1 MTYDEWLT
9 TDPADLRDDRDD
21 RDDDRDD
28 RDDRD
33 AQEYLDEPAEAPAQT
48 TPRSVSCEG
57 CAGTGWAGG
66 VVLSRI
72 CDWGCAGA
80 GTRLVWR

>member
-1 MTYDEWLT
+1 MNTYDDWLT
-9 TDPADLRDDRDD
+9 TDPADLKDDRDD
-21 RDDDRDD
+21 RDDE

-33 AQEYLDEPAEAPAQT
+33 AQEYLDEPAEAPAKT
-48 TPRSVSCEG
+48 TPHVERCAGCE
-57 CAGTGWAGG
+57 GTGWAGG

>member
-21 RDDDRDD
+21 NRDDDRDD
-28 RDDRD
+28 CD
-33 AQEYLDEPAEAPAQT
+33 EAPAQT
-48 TPRSVSCEG
+48 TRCEG